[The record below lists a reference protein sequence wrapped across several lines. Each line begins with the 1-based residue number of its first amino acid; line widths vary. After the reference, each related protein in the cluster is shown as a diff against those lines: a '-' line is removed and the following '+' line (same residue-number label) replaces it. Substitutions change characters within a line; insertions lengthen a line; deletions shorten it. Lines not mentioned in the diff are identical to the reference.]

1 MDKVRPKRSRIWLF
15 GLLGLLL
22 AALPALGRAD
32 DFGYPKPQ
40 TEALKKLRVQISEYH
55 IVFAKPGH
63 EIELL
68 GPGDRPLGVM
78 LSRQDFCEAALQGT
92 VEIKG
97 VRYSVAGKGRMNQA
111 SCAPPEFDCPR
122 CTGYA
127 LGKNR
132 FVRVDS
138 DRGLASKTYGLVAY
152 RTVAVR
158 AGGLPLGTVLYIPAA
173 RGLRMPDGK
182 RHDGYFFVADIG
194 AMRSTQLDLFADTHK
209 LSWSIIGSGTASSR
223 TSTAYIVTDP
233 LIVKSLKAAHVA
245 AADAAA
251 EP

>member
-1 MDKVRPKRSRIWLF
+1 M
-15 GLLGLLL
+15 
-22 AALPALGRAD
+22 ALPALGRAD
-32 DFGYPKPQ
+32 DFSYPKVK
-40 TEALKKLRVQISEYH
+40 TDGLKRLRVQISEYH
-55 IVFAKPGH
+55 IVFAKPGS

-78 LSRQDFCEAALQGT
+78 LSGQDFCEAALQGT

-97 VRYSVAGKGRMNQA
+97 IRYSVSGKGRKNQA
-111 SCAPPEFDCPR
+111 TCAPPQFDCPR
-122 CTGYA
+122 CRAYA
-127 LGKNR
+127 LGRNR

-138 DRGLASKTYGLVAY
+138 DGGMASKDYGLVAY

-158 AGGLPLGTVLYIPAA
+158 SGGLPLGTVLYIPAA
-173 RGLRMPDGK
+173 RGLRMPNGK

-194 AMRSTQLDLFADTHK
+194 AMRSTQLDLFADKRK

-233 LIVKSLKAAHVA
+233 KIVKSLKAAHLA
-245 AADAAA
+245 AAKD
-251 EP
+251 P